1 MNKMPNQVQIL
12 CINKSDRYNPH
23 ERILSVGGMNPD
35 GRRWKLSQQEAIA
48 GIESG
53 KWQFY
58 VSVGGKTV
66 RVIIAISAQGHKYLK
81 TEADGEQPN
90 NLLNLPECP

>member
-1 MNKMPNQVQIL
+1 MASEHQVQ

-23 ERILSVGGMNPD
+23 DRILSIGGINPD
-35 GRRWKLSQQEAIA
+35 RSRWKLSQQEAIA

-53 KWQFY
+53 KWKFY
-58 VSVGGKTV
+58 VSVNGRSV
-66 RVIIAISAQGHKYLK
+66 PVVIAKSAQGHKYLK

-90 NLLNLPECP
+90 NLLSLPECPK